1 MSGIDTHYRKLV
13 YLTSIIK
20 VTHCLA
26 KRATNC
32 DKCGDKNLILKDIKI
47 FKHLK
52 IKLTLLWDVHPILLY
67 SVHFIVIQTVNAFIS
82 KGF

>member
-1 MSGIDTHYRKLV
+1 MWGQKSYSKGY
-13 YLTSIIK
+13 
-20 VTHCLA
+20 
-26 KRATNC
+26 
-32 DKCGDKNLILKDIKI
+32 KI